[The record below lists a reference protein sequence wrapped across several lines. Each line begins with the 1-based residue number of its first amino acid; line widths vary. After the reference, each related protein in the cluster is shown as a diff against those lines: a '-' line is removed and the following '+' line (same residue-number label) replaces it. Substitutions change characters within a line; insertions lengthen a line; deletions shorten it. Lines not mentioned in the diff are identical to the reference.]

1 MCDEY
6 NIDINKNNLIL
17 KHISF
22 ADFKVKIDFI
32 KSLKAKG
39 YNISIVDENG
49 MLHEIFSMSS
59 INMKFS
65 VYGESFEKF
74 VEEYNKGKSK

>member
-1 MCDEY
+1 MVET
-6 NIDINKNNLIL
+6 IDKN
-17 KHISF
+17 SF
-22 ADFKVKIDFI
+22 
-32 KSLKAKG
+32 
-39 YNISIVDENG
+39 ISIVDENG